1 MTAPPTAAR
10 CTQPGCSGVIED
22 GYCNVCGT
30 PAGTSGA
37 GGAAG
42 AAAGANLPL
51 PGAAAGGAH
60 AAGAAL
66 GGAVVSPASSRV
78 STRTSSSRLASA
90 AIGSAR
96 TGSRATRRA
105 GTTSTRLRAHR
116 IGAGLTEVP
125 PTPVENPLDAVLPN
139 PEVAEGKRVCPGCGS
154 PVGRS
159 RDGVPGRTK
168 GFCPKCGARFDFDP
182 ALSPGDVLGG
192 QYEVVGAIAHG
203 GLGWVYLARDLNVS
217 GRFVVLKGLLNS
229 GDKDAYEAAIA
240 EREFLA
246 EVEHPLIVEIYNFVM
261 SGTGEDAA
269 GYTVMEYVGGKSL
282 KEILKD
288 RQARAGGRIDPLPVD
303 QALAYLIEI
312 LPAFGYL
319 HERGL
324 LYCDFKPDNVIQQG
338 DSLKLIDLGGVRRIT
353 DETSAIFG
361 TVGYQ
366 APEVPTEGP
375 SVASDIYTIGRTLAT
390 LVLDFRGNTTTYVAS
405 LPPVSDT
412 PLFAE
417 HDSFYRLLLKACAPD
432 PSDRFASVDEL
443 RTQMLGVLREEVA
456 AKPTTT
462 RPLPSTISPYFENP
476 TNDAPDVPLRWDELP
491 RLRVDPSDPM
501 AAWLA
506 GITDPVGRVQALAG
520 ATQVTREVKLARVY
534 AAVEA
539 GLANQAE
546 AGAAAL
552 LTEDP
557 WEWRALW
564 LQGLHEL
571 AAGDPVRAR
580 ASLNAV
586 YGQVPGELA
595 PKLALA
601 VACEQSDELD
611 VAEQLYLV
619 CGGTDATYTA
629 ASAFGLAR
637 IRARRRDVAGTLAAL
652 DMVPRTRGSY
662 PVARARRAGVL
673 VSTARDYDH
682 LQDALGSIDGVPLS
696 PTLRAELE
704 IAAYEAALRLS
715 GGGASVST
723 GVRLAG
729 VEIKEGPLR
738 LALEKAY
745 RERARLAETADER
758 IDLVDRANAVR
769 PRTLT

>member
-1 MTAPPTAAR
+1 MNAPPATR
-10 CTQPGCSGVIED
+10 CTEYGCTGVIED

-30 PAGTSGA
+30 PAGGS
-37 GGAAG
+37 GGAA
-42 AAAGANLPL
+42 AAPGVQSPGTGAGATG
-51 PGAAAGGAH
+51 PG
-60 AAGAAL
+60 AGAANPVSAANL
-66 GGAVVSPASSRV
+66 SPASQRV
-78 STRTSSSRLASA
+78 SSRTSSSRLASA

-96 TGSRATRRA
+96 TGSRATRRS

-116 IGAGLTEVP
+116 IGAGLTTVSP
-125 PTPVENPLDAVLPN
+125 APVENPLDAVLDN
-139 PEVAEGKRVCPGCGS
+139 PEVAENKRVCPGCGS

-182 ALSPGDVLGG
+182 ALAPGDVLGG

-203 GLGWVYLARDLNVS
+203 GLGWIYLARDLNVS

-282 KEILKD
+282 KEILTD
-288 RQARAGGRIDPLPVD
+288 RRNRAGGRIDPLPVD

-312 LPAFGYL
+312 LPAFSYL
-319 HERGL
+319 HDRGL

-375 SVASDIYTIGRTLAT
+375 SVASDIFTIGRTLAT
-390 LVLDFRGNTTTYVAS
+390 LVLDFRGNTSTYVAS
-405 LPPVSDT
+405 LPPVADT

-417 HDSFYRLLLKACAPD
+417 HDSFYRLLLKATAPD
-432 PSDRFASVDEL
+432 PSDRFASVDEM

-456 AKPTTT
+456 AKPSTS
-462 RPLPSTISPYFENP
+462 RPLPSTISHYFENP
-476 TNDAPDVPLRWDELP
+476 ATDAPDAPLGWDELP
-491 RLRVDPSDPM
+491 KLRVDPSDPM

-506 GITDPVGRVQALAG
+506 GITDPVGRVQALSG
-520 ATQVTREVKLARVY
+520 ATQSTREVKLARIH
-534 AAVEA
+534 AAIEA
-539 GLANQAE
+539 GMEAEVANGVAQ
-546 AGAAAL
+546 L
-552 LTEDP
+552 LQEDP

-571 AAGDPVRAR
+571 ALGDPVRAR

-601 VACEQSDELD
+601 VACELSDELD

-619 CGGTDATYTA
+619 CAATDATYTA

-637 IRARRRDVAGTLAAL
+637 IRARRRDVDGTLTAL

-673 VSTARDYDH
+673 VSTARDYSH
-682 LQDALGSIDGVPLS
+682 LQDALSSIEGVPLS

-704 IAAYEAALRLS
+704 IAAFEAALRLS
-715 GGGASVST
+715 GGGTSVSP
-723 GVRLAG
+723 GVRLGG
-729 VEIKEGPLR
+729 VEIKENPLR
-738 LALEKAY
+738 LALERAF
-745 RERARLAETADER
+745 RERARLAETQDER

-769 PRTLT
+769 PWTLT

>member
-1 MTAPPTAAR
+1 MNAPPPSAAER
-10 CTQPGCSGVIED
+10 CAEYGCTGVIED

-30 PAGTSGA
+30 PAGQKGPAARSVDPANGTVSPANGG
-37 GGAAG
+37 GGAA
-42 AAAGANLPL
+42 AAANL
-51 PGAAAGGAH
+51 
-60 AAGAAL
+60 
-66 GGAVVSPASSRV
+66 SPASQRV

-96 TGSRATRRA
+96 TGSRATRRS

-116 IGAGLTEVP
+116 IGAGLTTVP
-125 PTPVENPLDAVLPN
+125 PAPVENPLDAVLAN

-154 PVGRS
+154 QVGRS

-168 GFCPKCGARFDFDP
+168 GFCPTCGARFDFDP

-203 GLGWVYLARDLNVS
+203 GLGWIYLARDLNVS
-217 GRFVVLKGLLNS
+217 GRFVVLKGLLNA

-261 SGTGEDAA
+261 SGTGEGAA

-282 KEILKD
+282 KEILTE
-288 RQARAGGRIDPLPVD
+288 RRVRAGGRIDPLPVD

-312 LPAFGYL
+312 LPAFSYL
-319 HERGL
+319 HDRGL

-375 SVASDIYTIGRTLAT
+375 SIASDIYTIGRTLAT
-390 LVLDFRGNTTTYVAS
+390 LVLDFRGNTSTYVAS
-405 LPPVSDT
+405 LPPVADT
-412 PLFAE
+412 PLFSE

-432 PSDRFASVDEL
+432 PSDRFASVDEM

-456 AKPTTT
+456 AKPATQT
-462 RPLPSTISPYFENP
+462 PLPSTISPYFSNP
-476 TNDAPDVPLRWDELP
+476 ATDAPDAPLRWEELP
-491 RLRVDPSDPM
+491 HLRVDPSDPM

-520 ATQVTREVKLARVY
+520 ASQGTREVQLARIH
-534 AAVEA
+534 AAIEA
-539 GLANQAE
+539 GRE
-546 AGAAAL
+546 ADVAAGVARL
-552 LTEDP
+552 LQEDP

-571 AAGDPVRAR
+571 ASGDPAGAR
-580 ASLNAV
+580 ASFNAV

-601 VACEQSDELD
+601 VACELSDEFD
-611 VAEQLYLV
+611 VAEQLYVV
-619 CGGTDATYTA
+619 CGATDATYTA

-637 IRARRRDVAGTLAAL
+637 IRARRRDVEGTLAAL
-652 DMVPRTRGSY
+652 DLVPRTRGSY

-673 VSTARDYDH
+673 VSTAQDHRH
-682 LQDALGSIDGVPLS
+682 LQDALASIDGVPLS

-704 IAAYEAALRLS
+704 IAAYEAGLRFAGS
-715 GGGASVST
+715 GTKAPA
-723 GVRLAG
+723 GVRLG
-729 VEIKEGPLR
+729 GIELKETPLR
-738 LALEKAY
+738 LALERAY
-745 RERARLAETADER
+745 RERARLAETREER
-758 IDLVDRANAVR
+758 IELVDRANAVR